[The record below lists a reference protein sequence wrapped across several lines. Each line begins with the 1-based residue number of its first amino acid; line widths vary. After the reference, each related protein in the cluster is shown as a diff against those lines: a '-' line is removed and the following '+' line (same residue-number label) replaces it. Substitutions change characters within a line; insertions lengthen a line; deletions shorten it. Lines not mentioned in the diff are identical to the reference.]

1 MARANRLL
9 VPKAITDDALVRI
22 AGATIN
28 VSRLSGLN
36 VAGSIGGL

>member
-22 AGATIN
+22 AGATMN
-28 VSRLSGLN
+28 VRMLSGLK
-36 VAGSIGGL
+36 VGGSMPRV